1 MNKVLLQDLIAIA
14 ESNLPFKDYKKRTF
28 LVTGATGLIGSLL
41 VKALLFCNQR
51 HDLELNVVA
60 LVRNKQKAEEILG
73 REDEHPELQYVVCDL
88 EKDDIKIDEKIDY
101 IVHAAAITNSKTM
114 VTFPVDTIRAS
125 VNGTDKILNLALE
138 NNIYGMVYISSME
151 VYGSVPSQGLT
162 TEENLGIIN
171 LANVRSCYPESKRL
185 CECLCTA
192 YSVQHGLN
200 VKSARLAQTFGA
212 GILPNE
218 NRVFAQF
225 ASSAMKGEDIVLHTE
240 GKSEGNY
247 VYTRDAIIGILL
259 LLTRGKAG
267 EAYNIV
273 NEQSHVTISQMAK
286 LVSDYFGGGKSKVV
300 FDIPEST
307 LNYGYAPD
315 VKLHLS
321 ADKMKC
327 LGWIPEVGIVEAYK
341 RMISYLQEESNNL
354 S

>member
-1 MNKVLLQDLIAIA
+1 
-14 ESNLPFKDYKKRTF
+14 
-28 LVTGATGLIGSLL
+28 
-41 VKALLFCNQR
+41 
-51 HDLELNVVA
+51 
-60 LVRNKQKAEEILG
+60 
-73 REDEHPELQYVVCDL
+73 
-88 EKDDIKIDEKIDY
+88 
-101 IVHAAAITNSKTM
+101 M

-225 ASSAMKGEDIVLHTE
+225 ARSAMKGEDIVLHTE

>member
-14 ESNLPFKDYKKRTF
+14 ESNLPFNEYKKRTF

-41 VKALLFCNQR
+41 VKALLFCNER
-51 HDLELNVVA
+51 HDLGLNVVA

-73 REDEHPELQYVVCDL
+73 KEDEYPELHYLVCDL
-88 EKDDIKIDEKIDY
+88 EKDDIKTDQKIDY
-101 IVHAAAITNSKTM
+101 IIHAAAITNSKIM
-114 VTFPVDTIRAS
+114 VTLPVDTIRAS
-125 VNGTDKILNLALE
+125 VSGTDKVLNLALE
-138 NNIYGMVYISSME
+138 NNIHGMVYISSME
-151 VYGSVPSQGLT
+151 VYGSISSSELT
-162 TEENLGIIN
+162 TEENLGFID

-192 YSVQHGLN
+192 YTVQHRLN
-200 VKSARLAQTFGA
+200 IKSARLAQTFGA
-212 GILPNE
+212 GILPSE

-225 ASSAMKGEDIVLHTE
+225 AKSAMRGEDIVLHTE

-259 LLTRGKAG
+259 LLTNGEAG

-273 NEQSHVTISQMAK
+273 NEQSHLTIAQMAK
-286 LVSDYFGGGKSKVV
+286 LVSEYFGEGKSKVI
-300 FDIPEST
+300 FDIPENA

-321 ADKMKC
+321 AEKMKC
-327 LGWIPEVGIVEAYK
+327 LGWIPEVGMVESYE
-341 RMISYLQEESNNL
+341 RMISYMKEESNNL
-354 S
+354 F